1 MDYQCES
8 CGKGFKSKGS
18 LKRHKEST
26 HMEGMMYMCEK
37 CPKQLNR
44 KDMFKRHVN
53 TTIGKKIVF
62 NVTSASKCFQ
72 QVQESFIAVITMFTC
87 LQ

>member
-8 CGKGFKSKGS
+8 CGKSFKSKGS

-26 HMEGMMYMCEK
+26 YKEGMMYMCEK
-37 CPKQLNR
+37 CPKQFNR

-53 TTIGKKIVF
+53 TCNNRK
-62 NVTSASKCFQ
+62 
-72 QVQESFIAVITMFTC
+72 
-87 LQ
+87 

>member
-37 CPKQLNR
+37 CPEQLNR

-53 TTIGKKIVF
+53 T
-62 NVTSASKCFQ
+62 
-72 QVQESFIAVITMFTC
+72 
-87 LQ
+87 